1 MKERGWKYAGNP
13 YKGTEP
19 SALKKVVKNQD
30 KLPRYCNF
38 TLFNAKTTF
47 RRCMWLV
54 EENEAHFLADLK
66 EKGLENDGGRWKIG
80 CFLGSEAANYKTNLT
95 MKLNK
100 FSFYPDSYAMPK
112 EMERFKNGELSLGL
126 GPCYH

>member
-1 MKERGWKYAGNP
+1 
-13 YKGTEP
+13 
-19 SALKKVVKNQD
+19 
-30 KLPRYCNF
+30 
-38 TLFNAKTTF
+38 
-47 RRCMWLV
+47 MWLV

-112 EMERFKNGELSLGL
+112 EMERFKNGELSLVPGVVTMVL
-126 GPCYH
+126 LYHFSKKSVLILIKIGEYLSVIARSKA